1 MAKKTEYKIRYD
13 IARKAVQRAIA
24 KNKVADFP
32 KLKEQIEEFPTLKSK
47 YGPQLE
53 PKVEPKVEP
62 KPKPQKPKE
71 PRQSPNGDPFDTL
84 FRRQHK
90 Q

>member
-53 PKVEPKVEP
+53 PKVEPK
-62 KPKPQKPKE
+62 PKE

>member
-1 MAKKTEYKIRYD
+1 MTKKTEYKIRYD

-62 KPKPQKPKE
+62 KPKE

>member
-53 PKVEPKVEP
+53 PKVEPKAEP
-62 KPKPQKPKE
+62 KPKE